1 MASLSATLTEF
12 ADNGNSRTYTSS
24 GHAASKPKLV
34 IEKRQVPVGDQ
45 TMAEFSASVV
55 QAVNGADGGIAAQRV
70 AYTVSVRYPTLSA
83 DATDLSSVQD
93 ACLVLLRDIVASDE
107 FGVSHKTQNW
117 VE

>member
-1 MASLSATLTEF
+1 MAALSAALTEF

-34 IEKRQVPVGDQ
+34 VQKRLVPVGNQ
-45 TMAEFSASVV
+45 TMAEFSATVV
-55 QAVNGADGGIAAQRV
+55 QAVNGADGGIAAQK
-70 AYTVSVRYPTLSA
+70 VSYEVKVRYPTLDA

-107 FGVSHKTQNW
+107 MTASHKSQNW
-117 VE
+117 IE